1 MAMHQVIAA
10 HAGVT
15 HPIAIMDER
24 GRMQPQWQLE
34 PEAIAILADCAI
46 SAPLMDTSPRT
57 HIMTGEPLLTFDQ
70 ADPRVTRLRAIS
82 NDAFLENEARCM
94 AWGMTYGAGPDVHQ
108 IIAQAI
114 GHA

>member
-1 MAMHQVIAA
+1 MAMHQVLAA
-10 HAGVT
+10 SEEVT

-34 PEAIAILADCAI
+34 PEAVASLADCVI
-46 SAPLMDTSPRT
+46 NAPRMDSNPRT

-70 ADPRVTRLRAIS
+70 ADPRVLRLRAIS

-114 GHA
+114 GRA